1 MKQSY
6 TPKLSLRTFFADAFA
21 GGLTATVLYAE
32 YIGIGALLGAALPG
46 RASFALGGL
55 MVIGAVVINSLL
67 AIAVRQPL
75 ISGPRAASL
84 AVLIVG
90 MKFAAEHSQAVEGR
104 FVVAMAALA
113 TMLVVGAATLLLGL
127 VPSVQRFVINSHIA
141 LRKGFI
147 FATAVGIV
155 VALAAA
161 QLDGCLRVNP
171 LLTIAIAI
179 SSVGAA
185 LAWAHVCRTPH
196 ATRLWQKKLAPL
208 SMVAGVGIATVGYY
222 TFIAQS
228 ARSGL
233 CGTLGASGLQFAQ
246 LNELLVGPST
256 FVAAA
261 TYLPWWVW
269 LVLIVIGVL
278 QGGVLLL
285 ESLTA
290 MRDSNDTAD
299 GASWATQLKLR
310 AVVNLVCAPLG
321 FASSSVSGART
332 KVLREAN
339 GQTRM
344 AVLFHGLSLL
354 AILFFCSAWI
364 AKVPSLAVAVA
375 LTLVAMQM
383 IDDETRHAVWRS
395 GYEPTADTTSV
406 GVTWIFW
413 CVLAASVIAGAVLR
427 YFDFG
432 FGGGPLIALVVV
444 AVGIAVI
451 GQQPKRLSQR
461 RG

>member
-1 MKQSY
+1 MQDSAASN
-6 TPKLSLRTFFADAFA
+6 LSLRAFFADAFA
-21 GGLTATVLYAE
+21 GGLTAAVFYAE

-55 MVIGAVVINSLL
+55 MVIGAVVISSVL
-67 AIAVRQPL
+67 ALTVRQPL

-104 FVVAMAALA
+104 FAVAMAALA
-113 TMLVVGAATLLLGL
+113 TMLAVGAATLLLGL
-127 VPSVQRFVINSHIA
+127 VPSIQRFVINSHIA

-155 VALAAA
+155 VALGAA
-161 QLDGCLRVNP
+161 QLDGCLRVSP
-171 LLTIAIAI
+171 FLTTVIAI
-179 SSVGAA
+179 SSVAAA
-185 LAWAHVCRTPH
+185 LAWAHACRSPH

-208 SMVAGVGIATVGYY
+208 SMVVGVSTATLGYY

-228 ARSGL
+228 ARGGL

-261 TYLPWWVW
+261 AYLPWWVW
-269 LVLIVIGVL
+269 LVLIVTGLL
-278 QGGVLLL
+278 QGSVLLL

-290 MRDSNDTAD
+290 MRDSGDTAD
-299 GASWATQLKLR
+299 GSTWAAQLKLR
-310 AVVNLVCAPLG
+310 ALVNLACAPLG
-321 FASSSVSGART
+321 FANSSVSGSRT
-332 KVLREAN
+332 KVLLEAN
-339 GQTRM
+339 GQTRL

-364 AKVPSLAVAVA
+364 AKVPNLAVAVA
-375 LTLVAMQM
+375 LMLVATQM
-383 IDDETRHAVWRS
+383 IDDETRNAVWRS
-395 GYEPTADTTSV
+395 GYEPTASTTSV

-413 CVLAASVIAGAVLR
+413 CVLAASVIAGSVLR

-432 FGGGPLIALVVV
+432 FGGGPMIALIL
-444 AVGIAVI
+444 AAAAMALFT
-451 GQQPKRLSQR
+451 KRPATLSGVEQ
-461 RG
+461 